1 MRCVIVGGAE
11 IHNYDLIRSYLRSD
25 DYIIFCDCGLRH
37 ADSLCVSPSLI
48 IGDFD
53 SHPMPNDTDN
63 LIILPC
69 VKDDTDTI
77 FAVKESIRR
86 GVSEVLM
93 IGVTGGREDMTLGN
107 ICALLMLKNNGITAM
122 IASDYSEMSIITAGE
137 TVKVSDGWRCFS
149 LLNISGTASGITITG
164 AKYPLDDGAIT
175 PEYQY
180 GISNETLPGNDAVI
194 SLKEGNLLLVC
205 VRRV

>member
-11 IHNYDLIRSYLRSD
+11 IRNYDLIRSYLKPD

-37 ADSLCVSPSLI
+37 SDSLRVSPSLV

-53 SHPMPNDTDN
+53 SSPMPKDTDN
-63 LIILPC
+63 VIILPC

-86 GVSEVLM
+86 RFSDVLM
-93 IGVTGGREDMTLGN
+93 LGVTGGREDMTLGN
-107 ICALLMLKNNGITAM
+107 IYALLMLKMNGIPAM
-122 IASDYSEMSIITAGE
+122 IAGDYSEMSIITAGE
-137 TVKVSDGWRCFS
+137 SVKVADIWRCFS
-149 LLNISGTASGITITG
+149 LLNISGLASGITITG
-164 AKYPLDDGAIT
+164 AKYPLDDGTIT

-180 GISNETLPGNDAVI
+180 GISNETLPGHDAEI

-205 VRRV
+205 VRCV